1 MSKSKSINLSDAF
14 VDYVLRFALF
24 VIYALLG
31 AFGVMIAFEALHED
45 WLAVPGISYGSSVSI
60 TVGLMLLVQSIY
72 WLITESNK

>member
-1 MSKSKSINLSDAF
+1 MNKSKSINLSDAF

-24 VIYALLG
+24 VIYALSG